1 MDASGSRALFMFLC
15 TPGGRGSFQAVKL
28 QRPARATV
36 CSHSVRDA
44 TASVDSMLLKTR
56 RLEVVTNAHRM
67 ALSIHFSTDHASMI
81 AEAWGRGRNIWM
93 GPQRGR
99 DSGDEAAPQVSDR
112 MISYVAMECRGIPP

>member
-81 AEAWGRGRNIWM
+81 AEAWGQGEKYLDGAATRTRFM
-93 GPQRGR
+93 GTKRRPR
-99 DSGDEAAPQVSDR
+99 SLTA
-112 MISYVAMECRGIPP
+112 